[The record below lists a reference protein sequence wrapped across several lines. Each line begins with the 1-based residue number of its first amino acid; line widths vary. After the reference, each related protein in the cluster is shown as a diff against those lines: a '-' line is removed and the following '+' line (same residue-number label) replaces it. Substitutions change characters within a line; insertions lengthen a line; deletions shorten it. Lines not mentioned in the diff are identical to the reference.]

1 MRCSFT
7 SQLEHILVVSPV
19 QKLGCQSNTIETDV
33 QLRFMLSSSLKEAG
47 ERVWWGGFPVA
58 ELPRYHLLDF

>member
-19 QKLGCQSNTIETDV
+19 QKSGCQSNTYFRDRYAALVYAVFVFEGS
-33 QLRFMLSSSLKEAG
+33 QRESGMGWGSLLLSS
-47 ERVWWGGFPVA
+47 
-58 ELPRYHLLDF
+58 